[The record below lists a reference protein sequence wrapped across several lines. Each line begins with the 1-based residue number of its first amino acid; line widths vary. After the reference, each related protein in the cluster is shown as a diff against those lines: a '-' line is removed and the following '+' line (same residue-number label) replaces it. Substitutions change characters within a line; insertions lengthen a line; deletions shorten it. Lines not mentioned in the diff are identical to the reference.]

1 MIIENVTPEK
11 LAKLRAELITGGAS
25 ITGATV
31 GTISGHG
38 IEATYRY
45 DEAAQRLGVD
55 LVHKPFWMPES
66 AIESKLREAC
76 S

>member
-11 LAKLRAELITGGAS
+11 LAKLRAELMNGGAS

-31 GTISGHG
+31 GKISGHG
-38 IEATYRY
+38 IEANYRY
-45 DEAAQRLGVD
+45 DESAQRLAVD
-55 LVHKPFWMPES
+55 LVLPFWMPES
-66 AIESKLREAC
+66 VIESKLREAC